1 MAITNSLTQYYQPIS
16 TPLVLPYILLI
27 ILSVETD
34 CKINKIQLM
43 HLFQIVIVSSPVMY
57 HVKVE
62 SILHLEYRIFP
73 NDHL

>member
-43 HLFQIVIVSSPVMY
+43 HLFQSYCITPVMY